1 MSTPL
6 QTLPLKKTIFIKSKQ
21 TSYILSS
28 DYNFYVI
35 FYILQ
40 ILPTFFKS
48 ALTLLR
54 VCAGLIS
61 TSIYIMKV

>member
-48 ALTLLR
+48 ALTLR